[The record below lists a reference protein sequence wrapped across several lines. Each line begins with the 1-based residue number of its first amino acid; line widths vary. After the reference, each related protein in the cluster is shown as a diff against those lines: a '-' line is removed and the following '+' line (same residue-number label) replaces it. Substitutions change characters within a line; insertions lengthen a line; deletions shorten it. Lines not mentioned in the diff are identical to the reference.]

1 MKYKFLSR
9 YHLSFWIG
17 LLGIIAFVLLYA
29 MPIRSV
35 LYLEFLFLPITL
47 FVLGFISKY
56 DTKIWEKAVVYLI
69 IGLSWEILTE
79 VNWTYANNLLP
90 MFYIYKDIPLAMLFY
105 WISVFSLAF
114 FSFSYIVKKAKV
126 NRLFAQTTTIFGVFL
141 VTESI
146 GFNILGIWNY
156 NFNPIFLIPPYLL
169 PPHIFIGYLIFGNL
183 FLISMHEELYKFRC
197 LANFV
202 SELIENPSK
211 IMKRLIGDS

>member
-1 MKYKFLSR
+1 MKYKFLSG
-9 YHLSFWIG
+9 YHHLFWVG
-17 LLGIIAFVLLYA
+17 LAGIIAFVLLYVTS
-29 MPIRSV
+29 IRSV

-126 NRLFAQTTTIFGVFL
+126 NRLFAQTTTIFSVFL

-169 PPHIFIGYLIFGNL
+169 PPYIFIGYLIFGNL